1 MEDSNLN
8 QPVDLH
14 AIPEGN
20 APDSYANF
28 KEKLEQV
35 QQFPGSYNFKFIVSG
50 DADKMAELQALF
62 PTDEL
67 KTKASK
73 TGKYVSATIIKE
85 VQNADEVVALYK
97 KASAIKGIMLL

>member
-1 MEDSNLN
+1 MADSKLN
-8 QPVDLH
+8 KPVDLQ

-20 APDSYANF
+20 EPDSYANF

-35 QQFPGSYNFKFIVSG
+35 QQFPGNYNFKFIVAG
-50 DADKMAELQALF
+50 DADKIAELQAIF

-73 TGKYVSATIIKE
+73 TGKYLSATIIKE

-97 KASAIKGIMLL
+97 KASAITGIMLL